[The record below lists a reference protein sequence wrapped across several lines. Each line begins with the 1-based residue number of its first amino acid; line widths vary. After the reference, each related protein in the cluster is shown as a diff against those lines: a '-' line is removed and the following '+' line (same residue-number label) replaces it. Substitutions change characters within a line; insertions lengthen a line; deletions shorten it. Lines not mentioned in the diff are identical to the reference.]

1 MTNQN
6 DSTVKDV
13 QIKDRNGDVIA
24 TLWYDRETRQV
35 KMDPVNVANIT
46 LRDFTR
52 IHSFWRRV
60 QGLRY
65 NMQQSTEHTP
75 TRREPTQPPSPPD
88 DSFDGMMGKHFR
100 NED

>member
-6 DSTVKDV
+6 DLSVKDV
-13 QIKDRNGDVIA
+13 QIKDRNGDVVA
-24 TLWYDRETRQV
+24 TLSFDQATRQV
-35 KMDPVNVANIT
+35 KMDPVNVVNLT

-65 NMQQSTEHTP
+65 NMQQSTEHVP
-75 TRREPTQPPSPPD
+75 TRREPPQHEPPN
-88 DSFDGMMGKHFR
+88 DSFDGIMGKHFR